1 MKENESKKTKEQT
14 YFSKV
19 WLEDEVFKKCLSFIP
34 QSRCKYCNKTFNLS
48 NMGCQTL
55 VSYATGKKTYNID

>member
-34 QSRCKYCNKTFNLS
+34 QSRCK
-48 NMGCQTL
+48 
-55 VSYATGKKTYNID
+55 